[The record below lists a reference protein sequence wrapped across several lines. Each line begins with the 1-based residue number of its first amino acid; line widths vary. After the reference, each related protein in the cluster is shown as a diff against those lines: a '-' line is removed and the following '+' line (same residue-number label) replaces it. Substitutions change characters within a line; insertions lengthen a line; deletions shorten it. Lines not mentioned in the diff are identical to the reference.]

1 METVLVTFS
10 NFLTTLGTVECFE
23 HNLVDVLQDAA
34 PGSVVLVLGGRGGS
48 YHEIYEYVDRLAK
61 PAGFEL
67 KVERETVSCSGS
79 EVADQIFE
87 EGRLFYEF
95 LQGLAPN
102 DDDATK
108 KVRMHFEG
116 KVPLKFSS
124 SEIRAYRK

>member
-1 METVLVTFS
+1 MTFS

-34 PGSVVLVLGGRGGS
+34 PGSVVLVLGGRSGS

-61 PAGFEL
+61 PSGFEL
-67 KVERETVSCSGS
+67 KVEGATVSCSAS

-95 LQGLAPN
+95 LQGLALNN
-102 DDDATK
+102 DDDTK
-108 KVRMHFEG
+108 KVRMYFEG

-124 SEIRAYRK
+124 SEIRTYRK